1 MFEILKKDLRKLN
14 LKKRFKKK
22 IFFSDFKKDFP
33 KKNLNLMSELRFL
46 KKESY
51 SFERNKNSEKDFIF
65 FLRKKI
71 FKKDSFFK
79 IWFRPHEK
87 RITEKRIFC
96 RPLIIMT
103 KTRTIRLKLSELV
116 HQRKRNRRNEWKEWK
131 WRFKIWNSPT
141 MVRNKI
147 WSATWRHHVTSSRDI
162 INRAPFISNAVYFKM

>member
-1 MFEILKKDLRKLN
+1 MFEVLKKDLRKLN

-79 IWFRPHEK
+79 I
-87 RITEKRIFC
+87 
-96 RPLIIMT
+96 
-103 KTRTIRLKLSELV
+103 
-116 HQRKRNRRNEWKEWK
+116 
-131 WRFKIWNSPT
+131 
-141 MVRNKI
+141 
-147 WSATWRHHVTSSRDI
+147 
-162 INRAPFISNAVYFKM
+162 